1 MTESF
6 TSVPGSPDFYS
17 KFVSTIAPGVKRYS
31 RLQVKGLE
39 HLPPQGEGFILAGN
53 HAGSHWWD
61 AFCLATAIEDRHI
74 HFIAHHWDAKIKM
87 LRDFQ
92 ARMGGYPLDEHLA
105 DIHQD
110 SPICQALTSG
120 KLLCI
125 YPEESYHSFRDRY
138 TLFRFA
144 PQVVKYAQLAQV
156 PIIPVVAIGVEEAAP
171 VYAGIKFAKVPI
183 HVPLHPVLIF
193 PFQVT
198 IEFGPP
204 VYASELADNGPLKT
218 EQDYLNAAQTLR
230 LRLHSIINQ
239 YRECKLDD
247 TAYIDAQKWF

>member
-1 MTESF
+1 MTEQS
-6 TSVPGSPDFYS
+6 TSPAPKTTFYS

-39 HLPPQGEGFILAGN
+39 HLPPQGTGFILAGN
-53 HAGSHWWD
+53 HAGSNWWD

-87 LRDFQ
+87 LREFQ
-92 ARMGGYPLDEHLA
+92 ERMGGYPLDEHLS
-105 DIHQD
+105 DINED
-110 SPICQALTSG
+110 SPICHALNAG
-120 KLLCI
+120 KMLCI

-144 PQVVKYAQLAQV
+144 PQVVKYAQLANV
-156 PIIPVVAIGVEEAAP
+156 PIIPVAAIGVEEAAP
-171 VYAGIKFAKVPI
+171 VFAGIKLAKVPI
-183 HVPLHPVLIF
+183 HFPLHPIVIL

-204 VYASELADNGPLKT
+204 VYASELANNGLLRS
-218 EQDYLNAAQTLR
+218 EQDYSNAAQQLR
-230 LRLHSIINQ
+230 LRLNSIINQ
-239 YRECKLDD
+239 YRDCKLDD
-247 TAYIDAQKWF
+247 TAYIEVKKWF